1 MPKVLMLTR
10 SLKVT
15 LISAQENI
23 DETPGRIQ
31 RIQVER
37 GRSRYPLQDGPESKE
52 RRRPRQ
58 ATFSHLSVRT
68 RSTVVRSVRWRRIR
82 NAPVCAAGFELAAT
96 GKYTMQRL
104 SDVLKERGL
113 RMRLQA
119 NRSAGPISAK
129 CLASSEGSLLPRL
142 YQLQRRGI
150 PRAA

>member
-58 ATFSHLSVRT
+58 ATFSHLSVRDT
-68 RSTVVRSVRWRRIR
+68 IDGREIRTV
-82 NAPVCAAGFELAAT
+82 AT
-96 GKYTMQRL
+96 DPERARL
-104 SDVLKERGL
+104 CSWL
-113 RMRLQA
+113 
-119 NRSAGPISAK
+119 
-129 CLASSEGSLLPRL
+129 
-142 YQLQRRGI
+142 
-150 PRAA
+150 